1 MCSNKVCSLNEL
13 KGIQPKILILG
24 EDVWNRGPQVVPP
37 FVCLADIDWLY
48 SVRTCEGVHPEQ
60 DYRDGDGGHSE
71 DDQE

>member
-1 MCSNKVCSLNEL
+1 MTRKKGYVYRL
-13 KGIQPKILILG
+13 KTSYQGAVPRTAILVYDAL
-24 EDVWNRGPQVVPP
+24 PQVVPP